1 MGKRVSGLVSL
12 AVALVLAVPAA
23 ASAAATLG
31 MTTQP
36 TGSSPNGCGSESV
49 IGQST
54 SDPSTPYTVPSGGGL
69 ITHWSINTEGDTPG
83 LPVTLVVL
91 RPTAGDSFSVVGT
104 DSETIPNPLPL
115 GKVAVYTLSAPISVA
130 EGDTLGLWTH
140 SDSGVTCYW
149 DGGSTPATDTLN
161 GFNSFTLPTTG
172 EVFASF
178 GTSSPPG
185 FTMNVSATLVP
196 DVQDAGVTTTAAP
209 ADAVVGYPELLSST
223 VSNGGLGASP
233 ITFIDHVPSGFTVSS
248 VVAGSGTCSRS
259 GQFVFCTITGLAA
272 GMSGVVSIVATPTS
286 SGTYTNA
293 VAVAPSSG
301 TDPNPANDNASAPVG
316 VRSTSGAPK
325 CVVPKLKGTP
335 VRAAK
340 ELLHKL
346 GCVVGKVGHRHSKSI
361 RKGNVIGTTPRAGT
375 YPGATAV
382 SIQVSSGH
390 KKTRKGRGR

>member
-1 MGKRVSGLVSL
+1 VSF
-12 AVALVLAVPAA
+12 AVALVLAIPAA
-23 ASAAATLG
+23 ASVAATLG
-31 MTTQP
+31 TTTQP
-36 TGSSPNGCGSESV
+36 TGSSPNGCGSGSV
-49 IGQST
+49 IAQFT

-91 RPTAGDSFSVVGT
+91 RPNAGDSFAVVGT
-104 DSETIPNPLPL
+104 DSETIPSPLPS
-115 GKVAVYTLSAPISVA
+115 GNIATYALSAPISVA
-130 EGDTLGLWTH
+130 EGDTLGLWTDT
-140 SDSGVTCYW
+140 DSGVTCYW
-149 DGGSTPATDTLN
+149 DGGSTPATDSLI
-161 GFNSFTLPTTG
+161 GFDASTPPTTG
-172 EVFASF
+172 QVFASF
-178 GTSSPPG
+178 GSSGPG
-185 FTMNVSATLVP
+185 FTMNVSATLGP

-223 VSNGGLGASP
+223 VSNGGVGASP

-248 VVAGSGTCSRS
+248 VVTGSGTCSRS

-272 GMSGVVSIVATPTS
+272 GKSGVVSIVATPTS

-301 TDPNPANDNASAPVG
+301 TDPNPANDNASAALS
-316 VRSTSGAPK
+316 VRSASAVPT

-340 ELLHKL
+340 QLLHAL

-375 YPGATAV
+375 YPSGEV
-382 SIQVSSGH
+382 VRIQVSSGR
-390 KKTRKGRGR
+390 KKTKKGRGR